1 MKSNNLPCCIV
12 EDLLPNYIEHL
23 TSEASNKEIE
33 AHLRTCE
40 KCNKKFLEQYEPVPS
55 PGDDQAAIQFL
66 SKVKRRSKQK
76 IIFSAIIT
84 LLLCIILFYVFVL
97 HQFAFHFSVQNV
109 YRLSDGGIYFE
120 LCATGKESKIHLI
133 SYSDDFSEE
142 QSSYFIHMGYSLFSL
157 WQPDTRSEGSSK
169 CYSFCISPEYANQI
183 AGKGA
188 LVYQQGPQQLT
199 IWDGKTPLPSAPLAI
214 EEKASEVISPFVVS
228 YR

>member
-157 WQPDTRSEGSSK
+157 WQPDTRSEGSTK
-169 CYSFCISPEYANQI
+169 CYSFCISPEDANQI

-214 EEKASEVISPFVVS
+214 EEKASEGISPFVVS